1 MIFGTSN
8 TPDQNASQSSNDD
21 PEMTSTSGDDDQE
34 MTSSSSGSSL
44 CNQDIAWDKQ
54 MEMTSESVSSLEDDD
69 IAPSK
74 RPKLNYTQRRRFQG
88 HSHPSVPVQ
97 RILTNMSLFIC
108 QKAAQFIFGVGCAR
122 VQRVLHGK
130 ADGRTHG
137 HRHCGSMFDPPLT
150 SLFLSPANHNLSEIR
165 TKI

>member
-1 MIFGTSN
+1 
-8 TPDQNASQSSNDD
+8 
-21 PEMTSTSGDDDQE
+21 
-34 MTSSSSGSSL
+34 
-44 CNQDIAWDKQ
+44 

-74 RPKLNYTQRRRFQG
+74 RPKLNYKQRRRSRG
-88 HSHPSVPVQ
+88 HSHQASVQVQ
-97 RILTNMSLFIC
+97 RILTNMPLFIFE
-108 QKAAQFIFGVGCAR
+108 KAAICLFGVGCAR

-150 SLFLSPANHNLSEIR
+150 SLF
-165 TKI
+165 